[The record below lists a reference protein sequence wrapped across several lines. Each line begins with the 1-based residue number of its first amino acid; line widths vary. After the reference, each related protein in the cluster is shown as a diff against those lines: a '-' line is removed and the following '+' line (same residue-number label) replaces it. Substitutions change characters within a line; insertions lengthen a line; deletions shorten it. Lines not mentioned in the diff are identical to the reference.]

1 MIKFLLA
8 LLIIS
13 GFWCLGQSKNARM
26 QARLAALWQF
36 SDGLQAMESE
46 IRGVCAPLPAAF
58 EAAGR
63 VCPLFAEAARLCGQ
77 ESAEEAFCR
86 AAETLA
92 PEPETAEIFRSFAAG
107 LSAGEQAGQLAN
119 IDRCRTRLD
128 ALTGRLEADIA
139 RLGRLYG
146 GSGVLAGLL
155 VVILLF

>member
-8 LLIIS
+8 TLIIS

-26 QARLAALWQF
+26 RARLAGLWQF

-46 IRGVCAPLPAAF
+46 IRGVCAPLPVAF

-63 VCPLFAEAARLCGQ
+63 SCPLFTEAARLCGR
-77 ESAEEAFCR
+77 ESAEDAFFR
-86 AAETLA
+86 AVTATA
-92 PEPETAEIFRSFAAG
+92 PEAEEAEIFRSFAAG
-107 LSAGEQAGQLAN
+107 LSAGETAGQLAN

-128 ALTGRLEADIA
+128 TLIKRLEGDVT
-139 RLGRLYG
+139 RLGRLY
-146 GSGVLAGLL
+146 SKAGVLAGLL